1 MKPKPLSS
9 LNHFT
14 VPVAICSLPGDRV
27 LRNAGGAGG
36 NYYERWALSRRADA
50 RHDALQS
57 SRTGGAGTT
66 LGPGAATPCLTIC
79 RPWWT
84 NVAFRSGER
93 ALRCSSWAVHSATP
107 ADNGWAE
114 EVRMAAKRLQRLK
127 DLVDQLERLPASPDR
142 DRVLAEVRSRAVDVD
157 TGVTPRAML
166 PVREPTPPPLAP
178 KPRPER
184 YRPRAITRTPS
195 PARPVQQA
203 RPAAAPARAGA
214 DDLGVLLWDDRLSL
228 EDSPE
233 LAPLPHAPR
242 NPDGSVPPWA
252 LGLRG

>member
-1 MKPKPLSS
+1 M
-9 LNHFT
+9 
-14 VPVAICSLPGDRV
+14 
-27 LRNAGGAGG
+27 
-36 NYYERWALSRRADA
+36 
-50 RHDALQS
+50 
-57 SRTGGAGTT
+57 
-66 LGPGAATPCLTIC
+66 
-79 RPWWT
+79 
-84 NVAFRSGER
+84 
-93 ALRCSSWAVHSATP
+93 AV
-107 ADNGWAE
+107 E
-114 EVRMAAKRLQRLK
+114 RLQRLK

-166 PVREPTPPPLAP
+166 PVREPTPPPQPAP
-178 KPRPER
+178 TPTPRPER

-195 PARPVQQA
+195 PARPAQPA
-203 RPAAAPARAGA
+203 RPAPAPAPARAAG

-233 LAPLPHAPR
+233 LAPLPNATR

>member
-1 MKPKPLSS
+1 V
-9 LNHFT
+9 HF
-14 VPVAICSLPGDRV
+14 
-27 LRNAGGAGG
+27 
-36 NYYERWALSRRADA
+36 
-50 RHDALQS
+50 
-57 SRTGGAGTT
+57 
-66 LGPGAATPCLTIC
+66 
-79 RPWWT
+79 
-84 NVAFRSGER
+84 
-93 ALRCSSWAVHSATP
+93 ATP
-107 ADNGWAE
+107 AYNGWAE
-114 EVRMAAKRLQRLK
+114 EVRMAVERLQRLK
-127 DLVDQLERLPASPDR
+127 DLVDQLERLPASQDR

-184 YRPRAITRTPS
+184 YRPRAMTHAPS

-203 RPAAAPARAGA
+203 RPAPAPARAAA